1 MGIPPKLRAEPDAQL
16 PSPRLQDGCAC
27 HKQPLLNGKPFDPK
41 EHAKELEEA
50 GLIAKHKKLA
60 GHFRPTFKPPGK
72 GTEKGGTIVFPHFG

>member
-1 MGIPPKLRAEPDAQL
+1 MGIPPKLRAKPDSRPL
-16 PSPRLQDGCAC
+16 CLHLQDGCAC